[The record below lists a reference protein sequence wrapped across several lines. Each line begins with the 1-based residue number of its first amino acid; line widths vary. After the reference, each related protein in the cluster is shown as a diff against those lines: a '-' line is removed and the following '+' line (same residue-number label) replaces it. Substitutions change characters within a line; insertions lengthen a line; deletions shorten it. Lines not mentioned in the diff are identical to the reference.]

1 VPTEA
6 RCIQGPMKSYLND
19 IPVYQRLETTVKA
32 EHFNLVKIALKRL
45 GSPIRLELPK
55 LRTLDFLLDEET
67 WIIVDRSL
75 NDIPVMAWLDF
86 ETKDRSLHEPLKCR
100 LNLYHAHATIIHS
113 RVIEAMTLL
122 LGEKL
127 ADLEQ
132 NGDGSIT
139 QLPKE

>member
-1 VPTEA
+1 
-6 RCIQGPMKSYLND
+6 MKSYLTD
-19 IPVYQRLETTVKA
+19 ILVYETIITTVSA
-32 EHFNLVKIALKRL
+32 EHFNLVQIALKRL
-45 GSPIRLELPK
+45 GSQIRLELPK

-86 ETKDRSLHEPLKCR
+86 ETKDRSLHEPLKCT
-100 LNLYHAHATIIHS
+100 LNLYHAHATIIQP

-127 ADLEQ
+127 AEHEK
-132 NGDGSIT
+132 NGKGSIS

>member
-1 VPTEA
+1 
-6 RCIQGPMKSYLND
+6 MKRDLTD
-19 IPVYQRLETTVKA
+19 IPVYERVDTTVLA
-32 EHFNLVKIALKRL
+32 EHFNLVKISLKRL

-55 LRTLDFLLDEET
+55 LRTLDLLLDEET

-86 ETKDRSLHEPLKCR
+86 KTKDRSLHEPLPCT
-100 LNLYHAHATIIHS
+100 LNLYHAHANIIHQ

-127 ADLEQ
+127 AALEKH
-132 NGDGSIT
+132 DKGSVSS
-139 QLPKE
+139 LPKD

>member
-1 VPTEA
+1 
-6 RCIQGPMKSYLND
+6 MKSYLTD
-19 IPVYQRLETTVKA
+19 IPVYETLKTAVSA
-32 EHFNLVKIALKRL
+32 EHFNLVQIALKRL

-86 ETKDRSLHEPLKCR
+86 ETKDRGLHEPLNCT
-100 LNLYHAHATIIHS
+100 LNLYHAHANIIHP

-122 LGEKL
+122 LGEQL
-127 ADLEQ
+127 ADKEIPG
-132 NGDGSIT
+132 NSSISK
-139 QLPKE
+139 LPTNDKST

>member
-1 VPTEA
+1 
-6 RCIQGPMKSYLND
+6 MKRDLTD
-19 IPVYQRLETTVKA
+19 IPVYERIKTTVSA

-45 GSPIRLELPK
+45 GNPIQLELPK

-75 NDIPVMAWLDF
+75 QDIPVMAWLDF
-86 ETKDRSLHEPLKCR
+86 DTKDRSLHEPLNCN
-100 LNLYHAHATIIHS
+100 LNLYHAHASIIQH

-127 ADLEQ
+127 AESEK
-132 NGDGSIT
+132 NAEGSVSPLT
-139 QLPKE
+139 KK

>member
-1 VPTEA
+1 
-6 RCIQGPMKSYLND
+6 MKSYLAD
-19 IPVYQRLETTVKA
+19 IPVYERLKTTVSA

-86 ETKDRSLHEPLKCR
+86 ETKNRSLHEPLNCT
-100 LNLYHAHATIIHS
+100 LNLYHAHANIIKP

-122 LGEKL
+122 LGEQLAGLEKNGPGSVSKL
-127 ADLEQ
+127 
-132 NGDGSIT
+132 
-139 QLPKE
+139 

>member
-1 VPTEA
+1 
-6 RCIQGPMKSYLND
+6 MKNYLND
-19 IPVYQRLETTVKA
+19 IPVYQRITTTVSA

-67 WIIVDRSL
+67 WIIVDRHL

-86 ETKDRSLHEPLKCR
+86 ETKDRSLHEPLNCT
-100 LNLYHAHATIIHS
+100 LNLYHAHANIIQP

-127 ADLEQ
+127 AQLEQ
-132 NGDGSIT
+132 KGSGSISK
-139 QLPKE
+139 LPRD

>member
-1 VPTEA
+1 
-6 RCIQGPMKSYLND
+6 MKSYLTD
-19 IPVYQRLETTVKA
+19 RPIYERLKSTVSA
-32 EHFNLVKIALKRL
+32 EHFNLVQIALKRL
-45 GSPIRLELPK
+45 GSPVRLKLPK

-86 ETKDRSLHEPLKCR
+86 DTRNRSLHEPLNCT
-100 LNLYHAHATIIHS
+100 LNLYHAHASIIQP

-127 ADLEQ
+127 AALENNH
-132 NGDGSIT
+132 NGSVSTLI
-139 QLPKE
+139 KE

>member
-1 VPTEA
+1 
-6 RCIQGPMKSYLND
+6 MKSYLDD
-19 IPVYQRLETTVKA
+19 IPVYSSSESSVSA
-32 EHFNLVKIALKRL
+32 EHYNLAQIALKRL

-86 ETKDRSLHEPLKCR
+86 ETKDRSLHAPLACT
-100 LNLYHAHATIIHS
+100 LNTYHAHANIIQP

-127 ADLEQ
+127 AELE
-132 NGDGSIT
+132 NDSGSSVS

>member
-1 VPTEA
+1 
-6 RCIQGPMKSYLND
+6 MKSYLAD
-19 IPVYQRLETTVKA
+19 IPVYERLKTTVSA

-86 ETKDRSLHEPLKCR
+86 ETKNRSLHEPLNCT
-100 LNLYHAHATIIHS
+100 LNLYHAHANIIKP

-122 LGEKL
+122 LGEQLAGLEKNGPGSVSKL
-127 ADLEQ
+127 SSE
-132 NGDGSIT
+132 
-139 QLPKE
+139 

>member
-1 VPTEA
+1 
-6 RCIQGPMKSYLND
+6 MKSYLDD
-19 IPVYQRLETTVKA
+19 IPVYTSSQTTVSA
-32 EHFNLVKIALKRL
+32 EHFNLVQIALKRL

-86 ETKDRSLHEPLKCR
+86 ETKNRGLHEPIKCK
-100 LNLYHAHATIIHS
+100 LNIYHAHATIIHP

-122 LGEKL
+122 LGEQL
-127 ADLEQ
+127 ANKDPRE
-132 NGDGSIT
+132 NGSISK
-139 QLPKE
+139 LPTDD